1 MYLKHL
7 DIQQGGG
14 SVEAQQLRGRDV
26 GASATEPGASASVP
40 RPPLHPPPFQQGGG
54 SVEAQQLGG
63 RRVETSATDPGASAM
78 VPCPPHQRPPLL
90 PPVTP
95 VTNQM
100 AEVVGLLKTVLT
112 ELTVVKEEIKKV
124 ASDIQQLKDQV
135 RVLTVAANDMVQR

>member
-1 MYLKHL
+1 
-7 DIQQGGG
+7 
-14 SVEAQQLRGRDV
+14 
-26 GASATEPGASASVP
+26 
-40 RPPLHPPPFQQGGG
+40 
-54 SVEAQQLGG
+54 
-63 RRVETSATDPGASAM
+63 M

-100 AEVVGLLKTVLT
+100 AEVVGLRKTVLT
-112 ELTVVKEEIKKV
+112 ELAVVKEEIKKV